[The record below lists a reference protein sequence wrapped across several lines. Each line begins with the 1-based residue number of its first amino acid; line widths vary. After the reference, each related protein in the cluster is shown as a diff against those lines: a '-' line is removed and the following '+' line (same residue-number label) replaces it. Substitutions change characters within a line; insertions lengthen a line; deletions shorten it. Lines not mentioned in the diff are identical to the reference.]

1 MKTII
6 DYLGAQLKGEL
17 DRLWADGTLN
27 EEKVESFR
35 TLHERT
41 PYHKAKIS
49 GAQAIPFLE
58 TACAPFFICK
68 RTRFYS
74 SLFTFPYPLLTTII
88 QAFTLAVPVEQ
99 PTGNRTAS

>member
-1 MKTII
+1 MKTIT

-41 PYHKAKIS
+41 P
-49 GAQAIPFLE
+49 
-58 TACAPFFICK
+58 
-68 RTRFYS
+68 
-74 SLFTFPYPLLTTII
+74 
-88 QAFTLAVPVEQ
+88 
-99 PTGNRTAS
+99 

>member
-17 DRLWADGTLN
+17 DRLWADRTLN

-41 PYHKAKIS
+41 PYHKAKVS
-49 GAQAIPFLE
+49 
-58 TACAPFFICK
+58 C
-68 RTRFYS
+68 
-74 SLFTFPYPLLTTII
+74 
-88 QAFTLAVPVEQ
+88 
-99 PTGNRTAS
+99 